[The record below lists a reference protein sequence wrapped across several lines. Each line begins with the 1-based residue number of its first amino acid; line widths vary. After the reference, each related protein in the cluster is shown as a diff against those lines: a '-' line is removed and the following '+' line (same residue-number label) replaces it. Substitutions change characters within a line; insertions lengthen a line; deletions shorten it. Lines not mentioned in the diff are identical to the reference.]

1 MHATPPRI
9 RRDSPLQP
17 LQPLLSLSLSTSDQ
31 DDEIEVRRS
40 IVGERRK
47 RKKGMAR
54 FLIVTRMV
62 EEVGKLGVSVEGKL
76 TPVV

>member
-1 MHATPPRI
+1 MI
-9 RRDSPLQP
+9 RPYNLYNRF
-17 LQPLLSLSLSTSDQ
+17 SLSLSTSDQ

-40 IVGERRK
+40 IVGERE
-47 RKKGMAR
+47 KGMVR

>member
-1 MHATPPRI
+1 
-9 RRDSPLQP
+9 
-17 LQPLLSLSLSTSDQ
+17 
-31 DDEIEVRRS
+31 
-40 IVGERRK
+40 
-47 RKKGMAR
+47 MAR

>member
-1 MHATPPRI
+1 M
-9 RRDSPLQP
+9 
-17 LQPLLSLSLSTSDQ
+17 SDQ

-47 RKKGMAR
+47 RKKGTAR

>member
-1 MHATPPRI
+1 MI
-9 RRDSPLQP
+9 RPYNLYNRFS
-17 LQPLLSLSLSTSDQ
+17 LSLSLSTSDQ
-31 DDEIEVRRS
+31 DEEIEVRRS